1 VTTRWTATDS
11 DSGVASSNIGERRDG
26 GAWASVATTS
36 ASTRSRH
43 ARLPYLTDVQHRVR
57 ARDLVAN
64 LSDFA
69 EGPTIRLK
77 RYSEGTGA
85 ATWSS
90 GWTLS
95 SNSNALGGRLRYAT
109 AAGASVTFRF
119 TGRAVAWI
127 ARTSSTLGN
136 ARVYIDGTSVGVYG
150 LGGSTVW
157 RRVVFTRD
165 VSPGTHTMRI
175 VVLGTSGRPRIEVDG
190 FIVMQ

>member
-1 VTTRWTATDS
+1 V
-11 DSGVASSNIGERRDG
+11 GERRDG
-26 GAWASVATTS
+26 AAWASVATTS
-36 ASTRSRH
+36 ASTRLRH

-64 LSDFA
+64 VSDFT

-90 GWTLS
+90 GWTFAS
-95 SNSNALGGRLRYAT
+95 TSNALGGRLRYAT
-109 AAGASVTFRF
+109 KAGASVTFRF
-119 TGRAVAWI
+119 SGRAVAWI
-127 ARTSSTLGN
+127 ARTSSSLGS

-157 RRVVFTRD
+157 RRVVFARD
-165 VSPGTHTMRI
+165 LSPGTHTMRI

-190 FIVMQ
+190 FLVMQ